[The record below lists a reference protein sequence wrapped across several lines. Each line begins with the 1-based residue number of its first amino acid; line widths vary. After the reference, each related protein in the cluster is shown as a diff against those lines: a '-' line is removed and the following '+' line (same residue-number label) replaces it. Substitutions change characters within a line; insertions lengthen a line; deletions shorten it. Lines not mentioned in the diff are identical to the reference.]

1 MTPPLPPSAQ
11 KIQDLLVE
19 TGYGERVRELPDS
32 TRSAAEAAAALG
44 CEVARIGKS
53 LIFRA
58 KETGEPVMVVASGG
72 NRVDEKKVAA
82 AIGKKIGK
90 ADADFVRAA
99 TGFAIGGVP
108 PIGHASSSIV
118 LVDEDL
124 FGFETLWVAAGTPR
138 SVFEVTPA
146 ELVEM
151 AGGTV
156 ADIKA

>member
-1 MTPPLPPSAQ
+1 MSTPLPPSAQ
-11 KIQDLLVE
+11 KIQDLLVQ

-44 CEVARIGKS
+44 CDVVRIGKS

-58 KETGEPVMVVASGG
+58 KETGEPVMVVASGA

-82 AIGKKIGK
+82 VIGQKIGK
-90 ADADFVRAA
+90 ADADFVRAS

-108 PIGHASSSIV
+108 PIGHASGSVV

-124 FGFETLWVAAGTPR
+124 FAFETLWVAAGTPR

-151 AGGTV
+151 AGGIV